1 MRELGQQAVGTVRS
15 NPPGDSHQ
23 EQWHVALRNID
34 YLSVN
39 SIGQLRRALGVN
51 SIEQLH
57 RALSFNDQRWRAT
70 RGAIVEEGLVELIE
84 SHRSYSSRRNMVR
97 AIPDVL
103 KKWHRVV

>member
-1 MRELGQQAVGTVRS
+1 MRELGQQAVGTARS

-51 SIEQLH
+51 G
-57 RALSFNDQRWRAT
+57 QRWRAT